1 MAITA
6 AISLSSAAGDL
17 TSNALSLSTSV
28 ALTKVG
34 TATAVEH
41 TTGLARKV
49 VKSTAKATASGQVTL
64 YTADDFAA
72 IAYLYVKNTAT
83 TAGHKIYIYDD
94 STSGDP
100 IQFQLD
106 AGDWGFIPMHGDKT
120 YKAYSPGGN
129 DPIVEWMVIGV
140 DQ

>member
-1 MAITA
+1 MATKATIT
-6 AISLSSAAGDL
+6 L
-17 TSNALSLSTSV
+17 TSDILSDTLNFSST
-28 ALTKVG
+28 ATITKVG
-34 TATAVEH
+34 TSTAIEH
-41 TTGLARKV
+41 TTGLSRKKV
-49 VKSTAKATASGQVTL
+49 TSTAKGTASGQVTL

-72 IAYLYVKNTAT
+72 IGYLYVKNTAT
-83 TAGHKIYIYDD
+83 TPGHKIYIYDD

-106 AGDWGFIPMHGDKT
+106 ASDWGFIPMHGDKT

-129 DPIVEWMVIGV
+129 DPTVEFMVMGQ

>member
-1 MAITA
+1 MPTTTATIT
-6 AISLSSAAGDL
+6 LSSADL
-17 TSNALSLSTSV
+17 LSDELALSTTMT
-28 ALTKVG
+28 LTKTTTSTG
-34 TATAVEH
+34 IEH
-41 TTGLARKV
+41 TTGLSRKV
-49 VKSTAKATASGQVTL
+49 VKSTAKGTASGQVTL

-72 IAYLYVKNTAT
+72 IGYLYVKNTAT
-83 TAGHKIYIYDD
+83 TVGHRIYIYDD

-106 AGDWGFIPMHGDKT
+106 AGDFGFIPMHGDKT

-129 DPIVEWMVIGV
+129 DPTVEWMVMGQ

>member
-1 MAITA
+1 MATTTA
-6 AISLSSAAGDL
+6 RIILQSDDL
-17 TSNALSLSTSV
+17 VSDTLYVSTI
-28 ALTKVG
+28 ATLTQTTTTTG
-34 TATAVEH
+34 IEH
-41 TTGLARKV
+41 TTGLARGTIT
-49 VKSTAKATASGQVTL
+49 STAKGTASGQVTL

-72 IAYLYVKNTAT
+72 IPYLYVKNLAT
-83 TAGHKIYIYDD
+83 TAGNRIYIYDD

-100 IQFQLD
+100 LQFQLD

-129 DPIVEWMVIGV
+129 DPTVEWMVIGV

>member
-1 MAITA
+1 MATTTA
-6 AISLSSAAGDL
+6 TVTINSTDLLSDELVLSSSA
-17 TSNALSLSTSV
+17 T
-28 ALTKVG
+28 LTKTTTSTG
-34 TATAVEH
+34 IEH

-49 VKSTAKATASGQVTL
+49 VKSTAKGTASGQVTL

-72 IAYLYVKNTAT
+72 IAYLYIKNTAT
-83 TAGHKIYIYDD
+83 VAGHRIYIYDD

-129 DPIVEWMVIGV
+129 DPTIEFMVMGQ

>member
-1 MAITA
+1 MPTTTATIT
-6 AISLSSAAGDL
+6 LSSADL
-17 TSNALSLSTSV
+17 LSDELALSTTMT
-28 ALTKVG
+28 LTKTTTSTG
-34 TATAVEH
+34 IEH
-41 TTGLARKV
+41 TTGLSRKV

-72 IAYLYVKNTAT
+72 IGYLYVKNTAT
-83 TAGHKIYIYDD
+83 TVGHRIYIYDD
-94 STSGDP
+94 SSTGDP

-106 AGDWGFIPMHGDKT
+106 AGDWGLIPMHGDKT

-129 DPIVEWMVIGV
+129 DPTVEWMVMGQ

>member
-1 MAITA
+1 MPTTTATITLN
-6 AISLSSAAGDL
+6 STDLLSDEL
-17 TSNALSLSTSV
+17 ALSTT
-28 ALTKVG
+28 ATLTKTTTSTG
-34 TATAVEH
+34 IEH
-41 TTGLARKV
+41 TTGLSRKV

-72 IAYLYVKNTAT
+72 IGYLYVKNTAT
-83 TAGHKIYIYDD
+83 TVGHRIYIYDD

-106 AGDWGFIPMHGDKT
+106 AGDYAFIPMHGDKT

>member
-6 AISLSSAAGDL
+6 ELTLTSAAGDL
-17 TSNALSLSTSV
+17 TTDALALSTTTS
-28 ALTKVG
+28 LTKTG

-41 TTGLARKV
+41 TTGLARAA
-49 VKSTAKATASGQVTL
+49 VKSTAKGTASGQVTL
-64 YTADDFAA
+64 YTGDDYAA
-72 IAYLYVKNTAT
+72 IAYLYIKNIAT
-83 TAGHKIYIYDD
+83 TAGHKIYVYDD
-94 STSGDP
+94 TTSGDP

-106 AGDWGFIPMHGDKT
+106 AGDWAFIPMHGDKT

>member
-1 MAITA
+1 MATTTA
-6 AISLSSAAGDL
+6 TFTLSSTDQL
-17 TSNALSLSTSV
+17 SDELSLSTT
-28 ALTKVG
+28 ATLTKTT
-34 TATAVEH
+34 TATGIEH
-41 TTGLARKV
+41 TTGLARKTIT
-49 VKSTAKATASGQVTL
+49 STAKATASGQVTL
-64 YTADDFAA
+64 YTGDDFAA
-72 IAYLYVKNTAT
+72 IPYLYVKNAAT
-83 TAGHKIYIYDD
+83 TAGHRIYIYDD

-129 DPIVEWMVIGV
+129 DPTVEFMVMGQ

>member
-1 MAITA
+1 MATTA
-6 AISLSSAAGDL
+6 SINIVSAAGDL
-17 TSNALSLSTSV
+17 ITDALTLSTSTT
-28 ALTKVG
+28 LTKTG

-41 TTGLARKV
+41 TSGLARKV
-49 VKSTAKATASGQVTL
+49 VKSTAKGTASGQVTL

-72 IAYLYVKNTAT
+72 IAYLYVKNIAT

-106 AGDWGFIPMHGDKT
+106 AGDWGFVPMHGDKT

-129 DPIVEWMVIGV
+129 DPVVEWMVIGV

>member
-1 MAITA
+1 MATTTASIT
-6 AISLSSAAGDL
+6 INSTDL
-17 TSNALSLSTSV
+17 LTDELSLSTV
-28 ALTKVG
+28 ATLTQTT
-34 TATAVEH
+34 TATGIEH
-41 TTGLARKV
+41 TTGLARAKIT
-49 VKSTAKATASGQVTL
+49 STAKGTASGQVTL

-72 IAYLYVKNTAT
+72 IAYLYIKNTDT
-83 TAGHKIYIYDD
+83 TAGNRIYIYDD
-94 STSGDP
+94 SSTIDP

-129 DPIVEWMVIGV
+129 DPTVEWMVMGQ

>member
-1 MAITA
+1 MATKATIT
-6 AISLSSAAGDL
+6 L
-17 TSNALSLSTSV
+17 TSDILSDTLNFSST
-28 ALTKVG
+28 ATITKVG
-34 TATAVEH
+34 TSTAIEH
-41 TTGLARKV
+41 TTGLSRKKV
-49 VKSTAKATASGQVTL
+49 TSTAKGTASGQVTL

-72 IAYLYVKNTAT
+72 IGYLYVKNTAT
-83 TAGHKIYIYDD
+83 TPGHKIYIYDD

-129 DPIVEWMVIGV
+129 DPTVEFMVMGQ

>member
-1 MAITA
+1 MATTIATITLNSA
-6 AISLSSAAGDL
+6 DLLSNNISF
-17 TSNALSLSTSV
+17 STSTS
-28 ALTKVG
+28 LTQAG
-34 TATAVEH
+34 TSTGIEY
-41 TTGLARKV
+41 TTGLSRKKV
-49 VKSTAKATASGQVTL
+49 TSTAKGTASGQVTL

-72 IAYLYVKNTAT
+72 IPYLYIKNTAT
-83 TAGHKIYIYDD
+83 TAGHKIYVYDD
-94 STSGDP
+94 TTSGDP

-129 DPIVEWMVIGV
+129 DPKVEWMVMAT